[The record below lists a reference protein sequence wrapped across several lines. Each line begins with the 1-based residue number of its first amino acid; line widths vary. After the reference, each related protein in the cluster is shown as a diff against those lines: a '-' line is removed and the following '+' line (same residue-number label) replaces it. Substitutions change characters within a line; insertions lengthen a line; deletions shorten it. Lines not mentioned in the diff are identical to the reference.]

1 VASNKASESLYSDK
15 ASALHE
21 KTKSTFIAAGISAIA
36 EHGVDG
42 ISVSAVTQLA
52 GSTRPTFYSQFGD
65 IDGLL
70 ADIWLS
76 HGTWFL
82 ENLADR
88 EFRFE
93 VADAQ
98 TQQNLTA
105 LLEIFTVSNRKLEV
119 QEVVQP
125 SVQKWWLAKTG
136 DDVYAKLKLAWFVGM
151 RLGAWLT
158 YPIEP
163 KALLAGFAE
172 PVIFALGKKQR
183 STVLPLKQ
191 LKLPNLADPKFSS
204 ASVENVLIESAI
216 TVISKVG
223 VKSSS
228 MTRISR
234 NAQLTTGSTYPRFKN
249 VEALVLASFERAIT
263 QVTQENFSKIAPVG
277 FTPDDF
283 GNITTAGLQSSR
295 KIWRNF
301 RVETHLAART
311 DEKLGTAIRDA
322 LSKTN
327 KQVAQGLGLLP
338 VSNAQREAVAFL
350 VHVIGIGLALLLN
363 SGVPVDQLDHRII
376 TRDLI
381 LQLSE
386 K

>member
-1 VASNKASESLYSDK
+1 MASNKALESLYSDK

-42 ISVSAVTQLA
+42 VSVSAVTQLA

-76 HGTWFL
+76 YGDWFL
-82 ENLADR
+82 ENLADP

-93 VADAQ
+93 VADAE
-98 TQQNLTA
+98 TQQKITA

-125 SVQKWWLAKTG
+125 ATQRWWRARTG
-136 DDVYAKLKLAWFVGM
+136 GDVYAQLKLAWFTGM
-151 RLGAWLT
+151 RLGSWLT

-163 KALLAGFAE
+163 KALLSGFAA
-172 PVIFALGKKQR
+172 PIIFALGKKQL
-183 STVLPLKQ
+183 STGLDFKQ
-191 LKLPNLADPKFSS
+191 LKLPNLIDPRLETD
-204 ASVENVLIESAI
+204 SVEDVLLESAI
-216 TVISKVG
+216 SVISKVG
-223 VKSSS
+223 VKNSS

-249 VEALVLASFERAIT
+249 IETLVLASFDRAIT
-263 QVTQENFSKIAPVG
+263 QVTKENFSKISPEG
-277 FTPDDF
+277 FSPDDF
-283 GNITTAGLQSSR
+283 GNITSAGLQQSR
-295 KIWRNF
+295 KVWRNF

-311 DEKLGTAIRDA
+311 DNKLSAAIREA
-322 LSKTN
+322 LAKTN

-338 VSNAQREAVAFL
+338 VSNAERESVAFL

-363 SGVPVDQLDHRII
+363 AGLPVDQLDHRII
-376 TRDLI
+376 TRDMI
-381 LQLSE
+381 LKLSE
-386 K
+386 R

>member
-1 VASNKASESLYSDK
+1 MARNQASESLYSDK
-15 ASALHE
+15 PTVLHDR
-21 KTKSTFIAAGISAIA
+21 TKATFLAAGLKAIA
-36 EHGVDG
+36 DAGVDG
-42 ISVSAVTQLA
+42 LSVSAVTQLA

-70 ADIWLS
+70 ADIWLE

-82 ENLADR
+82 ENLADP

-93 VADAQ
+93 VADAEN
-98 TQQNLTA
+98 QQKLTA
-105 LLEIFTVSNRKLEV
+105 LLEVFTVSNRKLEV
-119 QEVVQP
+119 FEVVQP
-125 SVQKWWLAKTG
+125 SVQKWWLARTG
-136 DDVYAKLKLAWFVGM
+136 DDVYAQLKLAWFAGM

-163 KALLAGFAE
+163 KALLSGFAG

-191 LKLPNLADPKFSS
+191 LKLPSLADPKL
-204 ASVENVLIESAI
+204 ATTSVENVLIESAI
-216 TVISKVG
+216 KVISKVG
-223 VKSSS
+223 VRSAS

-234 NAQLTTGSTYPRFKN
+234 NAQVTTGSTYPRFKN
-249 VEALVLASFERAIT
+249 LDSLVLASFERAIT
-263 QVTQENFSKIAPVG
+263 QVTQENFSKIAPEG

-283 GNITTAGLQSSR
+283 GNNTTAGLQSSR

-311 DEKLGTAIRDA
+311 DKKLSSAIRDA
-322 LSKTN
+322 LTKTN
-327 KQVAQGLGLLP
+327 KKVAQGLGLLP
-338 VSNAQREAVAFL
+338 VSNAERESVAFL

-363 SGVPVDQLDHRII
+363 AGVPVDELDHRII

-386 K
+386 

>member
-1 VASNKASESLYSDK
+1 MARNQASESLYSDK
-15 ASALHE
+15 PTVLHDR
-21 KTKSTFIAAGISAIA
+21 TKATFLAAGLKAIA
-36 EHGVDG
+36 DAGVDG
-42 ISVSAVTQLA
+42 LSVSAVTQLA

-70 ADIWLS
+70 ADIWLE

-82 ENLADR
+82 ENLADP

-93 VADAQ
+93 VADAEN
-98 TQQNLTA
+98 QQKLTA
-105 LLEIFTVSNRKLEV
+105 LLEVFTVSNRKLEV
-119 QEVVQP
+119 FEVVQP
-125 SVQKWWLAKTG
+125 SVQKWWLARTG
-136 DDVYAKLKLAWFVGM
+136 DDVYAQLKLAWFAGM

-163 KALLAGFAE
+163 KALLSGFAG

-191 LKLPNLADPKFSS
+191 LKLPSLADPKL
-204 ASVENVLIESAI
+204 ATTSVENVLIESAI
-216 TVISKVG
+216 KVISKVG
-223 VKSSS
+223 VRSAS

-234 NAQLTTGSTYPRFKN
+234 NAQVTTGSTYPRFKN
-249 VEALVLASFERAIT
+249 LDSLVLASFERAIT
-263 QVTQENFSKIAPVG
+263 QVTQENFSKIAPEG

-311 DEKLGTAIRDA
+311 DKKLSSAIRDA
-322 LSKTN
+322 LTKTN
-327 KQVAQGLGLLP
+327 KKVAQGLGLLP
-338 VSNAQREAVAFL
+338 VSNAERESVAFL

-363 SGVPVDQLDHRII
+363 AGVPVDELDHRII

-386 K
+386 

>member
-1 VASNKASESLYSDK
+1 MARNQASESLYSEKPTVLHDRTK
-15 ASALHE
+15 A
-21 KTKSTFIAAGISAIA
+21 TFLAAGLKAIA
-36 EHGVDG
+36 DAGVDG
-42 ISVSAVTQLA
+42 LSVSAVTQLA

-70 ADIWLS
+70 ADIWLE

-82 ENLADR
+82 ENLADP

-93 VADAQ
+93 VADAEN
-98 TQQNLTA
+98 QQKLTA
-105 LLEIFTVSNRKLEV
+105 LLEVFTVSNRKLEV
-119 QEVVQP
+119 FEVVQP
-125 SVQKWWLAKTG
+125 SVQKWWLARTG
-136 DDVYAKLKLAWFVGM
+136 DDVYAQLKLAWFAGM

-163 KALLAGFAE
+163 KALLSGFAG

-191 LKLPNLADPKFSS
+191 LKLPSLADPKL
-204 ASVENVLIESAI
+204 ATTSVENVLIESAI
-216 TVISKVG
+216 KVISKVG
-223 VKSSS
+223 VRSAS

-234 NAQLTTGSTYPRFKN
+234 NAQVTTGSTYPRFKN
-249 VEALVLASFERAIT
+249 LDSLVLASFERAIT
-263 QVTQENFSKIAPVG
+263 QVTQENFSKIAPEG

-311 DEKLGTAIRDA
+311 DKKLSSAIRDA
-322 LSKTN
+322 LTKTN
-327 KQVAQGLGLLP
+327 KKVAQGLGLLP
-338 VSNAQREAVAFL
+338 VSNAERESVAFL

-363 SGVPVDQLDHRII
+363 AGVPVDELDHRII

-381 LQLSE
+381 LQFSE
-386 K
+386 